1 MPTVFVVAN
10 RHPEIEGAREWGTL
24 VYLSHQPIPKFST
37 DIMRMVFGRA
47 LEKANEEDYIL
58 VSGLSVM
65 SGIVIGI
72 MASRFGIV
80 NMLLYSKPQGK
91 YVLRRVKF

>member
-10 RHPEIEGAREWGTL
+10 RHPEIEIAREWGTL
-24 VYLSHQPIPKFST
+24 EYLSHFPIPKFST
-37 DIMRMVFGRA
+37 DMMRELFGRKLSLA
-47 LEKANEEDYIL
+47 KREDYIL

-65 SGIVIGI
+65 SGIAIGI
-72 MASRFGIV
+72 MVKRFGVV

-91 YVLRRVKF
+91 YVLRKVEF